1 MRKLRTIELKRLSLD
16 EFKEA
21 EKLPLI
27 VVLDDVRS
35 LYNVGSVF
43 RCGDAFRIEA
53 VYLCGITACPP
64 NAEIHKTALGGEDS
78 VTWKYFEKTE
88 DAVQQLQNDGYFVY
102 SIEQVEGST
111 KLQNLYESINLSLK
125 NNVQNDNS
133 ATGKACE
140 NINLSPK
147 NNVQND
153 NSAVRQA
160 CKSISL
166 SMNNPTDNANS
177 AAKNACKSPSNTP
190 NAQPRYAVI
199 FGNEVKGVKQ
209 TVVDMCDGCL
219 EIPQFGTKHSLNVS
233 TTAGIVM
240 WEFCKALALK

>member
-1 MRKLRTIELKRLSLD
+1 MRKLRTIEMKRLSLD

-102 SIEQVEGST
+102 SIEQVEGAM
-111 KLQNLYESINLSLK
+111 KLQNLHESINLSLK

-133 ATGKACE
+133 VTGRVCE
-140 NINLSPK
+140 NINLSLK

-166 SMNNPTDNANS
+166 SMNNPTDNDNS
-177 AAKNACKSPSNTP
+177 AAKNVCKSPSNTP

-209 TVVDMCDGCL
+209 TVVDMSDGCL

>member
-1 MRKLRTIELKRLSLD
+1 MKRLSLD

-111 KLQNLYESINLSLK
+111 KLQNLHESINLSLK
-125 NNVQNDNS
+125 NNFQNDNS

-160 CKSISL
+160 CESISL
-166 SMNNPTDNANS
+166 SMNNPTDNANL

-240 WEFCKALALK
+240 WEFCKVLALK

>member
-1 MRKLRTIELKRLSLD
+1 MRKLRTIEMKRLSLD

-102 SIEQVEGST
+102 SIEQVEGAT
-111 KLQNLYESINLSLK
+111 KLQNLHESINLSLK

-166 SMNNPTDNANS
+166 SMDNPTDNANL

-240 WEFCKALALK
+240 WEFCKVLALK